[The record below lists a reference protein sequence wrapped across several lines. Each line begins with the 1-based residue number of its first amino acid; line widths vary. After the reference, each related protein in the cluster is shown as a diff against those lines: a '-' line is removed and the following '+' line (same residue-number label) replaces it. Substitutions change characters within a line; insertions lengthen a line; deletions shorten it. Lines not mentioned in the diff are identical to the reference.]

1 MKKCKWCGSKNIEYD
16 EFIPAEKPEYIR
28 KIFICHNCGYYGFED
43 WARSKEDGGIKK
55 CYQ

>member
-1 MKKCKWCGSKNIEYD
+1 MKKCKWCGSTNIEYD

-43 WARSKEDGGIKK
+43 WARSKEDGGVKK
-55 CYQ
+55 CYL